1 METPIYPSSAP
12 NQLTFYRGG
21 LNVGIFYP
29 GPPVFTVGS
38 SVIGNEFAGKS
49 REYKASGD
57 GNGIKN
63 YGWILILGPTDISD
77 FICRLSTEKIQVRN
91 TSNYDGYYNKS
102 QASSRVKTI
111 LNQYNKGGYKDW
123 YIPSRDELAF
133 IAKNLPQDFEF
144 DYRISPMNNKKYAS
158 STYVFQNQGKSQ
170 NKVSLL
176 LSQSFDSSTYGDTI
190 LVSDTKSMAIRPVRR
205 VPVYII

>member
-12 NQLTFYRGG
+12 NPLTFYRGG
-21 LNVGIFYP
+21 LNVGIFNP
-29 GPPVFTVGS
+29 GPPVFPIGS

-49 REYKASGD
+49 REYKASGS
-57 GNGIKN
+57 GSGIKN
-63 YGWILILGPTDISD
+63 YGWILILGPSDIPNFVS
-77 FICRLSTEKIQVRN
+77 RLKTEKIETRN
-91 TSNYDGYYNKS
+91 VSTYDGYHNKS

-133 IAKNLPQDFEF
+133 IAKNLPQNFEF
-144 DYRISPMNNKKYAS
+144 DYRISAMSEKKYLS
-158 STYVFQNQGKSQ
+158 STYVFQNIGK
-170 NKVSLL
+170 
-176 LSQSFDSSTYGDTI
+176 SQSFDSPTYGDTI
-190 LVSDTKSMAIRPVRR
+190 LVSDTKSMAIRPIRR